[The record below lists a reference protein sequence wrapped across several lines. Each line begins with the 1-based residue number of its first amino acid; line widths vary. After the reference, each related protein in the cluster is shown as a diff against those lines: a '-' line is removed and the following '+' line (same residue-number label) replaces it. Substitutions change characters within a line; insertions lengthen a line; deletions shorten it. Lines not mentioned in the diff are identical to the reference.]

1 MYNFYSL
8 DRRPTCFIDV
18 FRCVMLAFSSARN
31 FGCWVKIMRKK
42 GFKILVF
49 SLVLSLL
56 GISTTEFVAHANA
69 SHADWM
75 FANIGFLD
83 KKVVGVEQVI
93 TPLES
98 GGDRFYYWATQW
110 GYTETVD
117 VGYMGVQT
125 EGSRWDINSFGPIAN
140 FSIWGATSATP
151 GPGAVCRPFDWEG
164 IGIQCRLDLDTVMT
178 GNKMTVKRSEDGLS
192 WTAQIEQTNELPKVI
207 ATISVSAIYSIKYSS
222 NFQEFYG
229 KDHSLCGEHPGAAV
243 KFRFPK
249 YVFEDGTTSRGT
261 FRRFNNHN
269 LKNNVS
275 CIAVDQKEF
284 NPGLEVFMRQGKSL
298 TPIPET
304 KSETEAE
311 VILKELAEYGDAG
324 AIAKAKKEAAEAK
337 AKLEKE
343 AAEAKAKLEKEA
355 AEAVARAKAKAE
367 LQVAVEAPVKY
378 TKFSLICVKGS
389 TVKRVVGNNPK
400 CSSGFKKNGNLTGVN
415 LKNANLSGANLSGAN
430 LSQLN
435 MSGANLTG
443 VYLTNVDLNN
453 SKLRSANLTR
463 ATLFGANLTSAT
475 LFGANLSQANLIY
488 ANLSGANL
496 SKANLSRGKLSFID
510 LTGANLTG
518 ADLTRAN
525 LVQANLSG
533 ANLSGAN
540 LSGAN
545 LYKANLSGANLTGAN
560 LSRTNLF
567 ANLTGANL
575 SCANLFGASVDASI
589 SSAILSGKC

>member
-31 FGCWVKIMRKK
+31 FRCWVSIVRKK
-42 GFKILVF
+42 GLKILVF
-49 SLVLSLL
+49 SLVLSIL

-69 SHADWM
+69 SHTDWM
-75 FANIGFLD
+75 DANTGYLD

-98 GGDRFYYWATQW
+98 GGDRFYYWATVW
-110 GYTETVD
+110 NYAETVD
-117 VGYMGVQT
+117 GGYMGVQT
-125 EGSRWDINSFGPIAN
+125 EGSRWDINSFGPIAI

-151 GPGAVCRPFDWEG
+151 GPGAVCRPFNWEG
-164 IGIQCRLDLDTVMT
+164 IGIQCRLDLYTVMT
-178 GNKMTVKRSEDGLS
+178 GNKMTVQRSADGLS
-192 WTAQIEQTNELPKVI
+192 WTAQIEQTNEPPKVI

-229 KDHSLCGEHPGAAV
+229 KDHALCGEHPGAAV

-261 FRRFNNHN
+261 FRAFNNHN
-269 LKNNVS
+269 LINNVS

-311 VILKELAEYGDAG
+311 VILKELAEYGDAV

-343 AAEAKAKLEKEA
+343 AAEAA
-355 AEAVARAKAKAE
+355 ARAKAKAE

-496 SKANLSRGKLSFID
+496 SKANLSRGKLSYID
-510 LTGANLTG
+510 LTGADLTG

-545 LYKANLSGANLTGAN
+545 LYRANLSGANLTGAN

-567 ANLTGANL
+567 ANLSGANL
-575 SCANLFGASVDASI
+575 SCANLFGANVDASI

>member
-1 MYNFYSL
+1 
-8 DRRPTCFIDV
+8 
-18 FRCVMLAFSSARN
+18 
-31 FGCWVKIMRKK
+31 MRKK
-42 GFKILVF
+42 GSKIIVF
-49 SLVLSLL
+49 SIVLSLL

-75 FANIGFLD
+75 EANTGFLD

-93 TPLES
+93 TPLEA
-98 GGDRFYYWATQW
+98 GGDRFYYWATNW
-110 GYTETVD
+110 NYAETVD
-117 VGYMGVQT
+117 GGYLGVQT
-125 EGSRWDINSFGPIAN
+125 LGQRWDIGSTGPIAI

-151 GPGAVCRPFDWEG
+151 GPGAVCRRFDWEG
-164 IGIQCRLDLDTVMT
+164 VGINCRLDLDTVMT
-178 GNKMTVKRSEDGLS
+178 GNKMSVKRSENGLS

-207 ATISVSAIYSIKYSS
+207 ATINVSAIYSIKKTF
-222 NFQEFYG
+222 NFQEYYG
-229 KDHSLCGEHPGAAV
+229 KDAVTLCSELPGAAV

-249 YVFEDGTTSRGT
+249 YVFEDGTTSKGKLGA
-261 FRRFNNHN
+261 FNNHN
-269 LKNNVS
+269 LINNVS

-298 TPIPET
+298 TPIPDT

-311 VILKELAEYGDAG
+311 VVAKELAEYGDAVG
-324 AIAKAKKEAAEAK
+324 RAKAAKPAADAKAKV
-337 AKLEKE
+337 
-343 AAEAKAKLEKEA
+343 EKEA

-367 LQVAVEAPVKY
+367 LQVVVEAPVKY
-378 TKFSLICVKGS
+378 AKFSLICVKGS

-415 LKNANLSGANLSGAN
+415 LQNANLSGANLSGAN
-430 LSQLN
+430 LSQRN

-463 ATLFGANLTSAT
+463 ATLFGANLTNAT

-510 LTGANLTG
+510 LTGANLT
-518 ADLTRAN
+518 RAN
-525 LVQANLSG
+525 LVQANLTGANLSG

-540 LSGAN
+540 LSGAI
-545 LYKANLSGANLTGAN
+545 LYNANLSGANLTGAN

-575 SCANLFGASVDASI
+575 SCANLFGANVDSSI

>member
-1 MYNFYSL
+1 
-8 DRRPTCFIDV
+8 
-18 FRCVMLAFSSARN
+18 
-31 FGCWVKIMRKK
+31 MRKK
-42 GFKILVF
+42 GLKILVF
-49 SLVLSLL
+49 SLVLSIL
-56 GISTTEFVAHANA
+56 GISTTEFVAHANT
-69 SHADWM
+69 SHTYWM
-75 FANIGFLD
+75 DANTGFLD

-98 GGDRFYYWATQW
+98 GGDQLYYWATYW
-110 GYTETVD
+110 WFTDRLAAGNSD
-117 VGYMGVQT
+117 GAYMGVQT
-125 EGSRWDINSFGPIAN
+125 AGQRWDIGSTGPIAI

-151 GPGAVCRPFDWEG
+151 GPGAVCRRFDWEG
-164 IGIQCRLDLDTVMT
+164 IGMQCRLDLDTVMT

-207 ATISVSAIYSIKYSS
+207 ATISVEAKDSIKALV
-222 NFQEFYG
+222 NFQEYYG
-229 KDHSLCGEHPGAAV
+229 PDNATLCGELPGAAV

-261 FRRFNNHN
+261 FGAFNNHN
-269 LKNNVS
+269 LINNVS

-343 AAEAKAKLEKEA
+343 AAEAKAKLDKEAAEAKAKLEKEA

-400 CSSGFKKNGNLTGVN
+400 CSSGFKIYGNLTGVN

-463 ATLFGANLTSAT
+463 ATLFGANLTRAT

-540 LSGAN
+540 LYKAN

-575 SCANLFGASVDASI
+575 SCANLFGASVDSSI

>member
-1 MYNFYSL
+1 
-8 DRRPTCFIDV
+8 V
-18 FRCVMLAFSSARN
+18 FRCVIFAFSSARN
-31 FGCWVKIMRKK
+31 FRCWVITVRKK
-42 GFKILVF
+42 GLGILVF

-56 GISTTEFVAHANA
+56 GICTTEFVAHANA

-75 FANIGFLD
+75 DANTGFLD

-98 GGDRFYYWATQW
+98 GGDGFNFWATNW
-110 GYTETVD
+110 RYAETVD
-117 VGYMGVQT
+117 GGYMGVQT
-125 EGSRWDINSFGPIAN
+125 LGQRWDINSIGPIAI

-151 GPGAVCRPFDWEG
+151 GSGAVCRKFDWEG
-164 IGIQCRLDLDTVMT
+164 VGISCRLDLDTVMT
-178 GNKMTVKRSEDGLS
+178 GNKMSVKRSENGLS
-192 WTAQIEQTNELPKVI
+192 WTAQIEQTNEPPKVL
-207 ATISVSAIYSIKYSS
+207 ATINVGATYTIKHT
-222 NFQEFYG
+222 NAFQEYYG
-229 KDHSLCGEHPGAAV
+229 KDAVTLCSELPGAAV

-249 YVFEDGTTSRGT
+249 YVFEDGTTSKGT
-261 FRRFNNHN
+261 FRAFNNHN
-269 LKNNVS
+269 LIKNVS

-311 VILKELAEYGDAG
+311 VVSKELAEYGDAVG
-324 AIAKAKKEAAEAK
+324 KAKAAKLAVDAKAKA
-337 AKLEKE
+337 EKE
-343 AAEAKAKLEKEA
+343 VAEVA
-355 AEAVARAKAKAE
+355 ARAKAKAE
-367 LQVAVEAPVKY
+367 LQVAIEASVKY
-378 TKFSLICVKGS
+378 KKFSLICVKGS
-389 TVKRVVGNNPK
+389 TVKRVIGNNPK
-400 CSSGFKKNGNLTGVN
+400 CSSGFKINGNMTRVN
-415 LKNANLSGANLSGAN
+415 LKNANLSGTNLSGAN

-435 MSGANLTG
+435 MTGANLTD

-453 SKLRSANLTR
+453 TKLRSANLTR
-463 ATLFGANLTSAT
+463 ATLFGVNLTNST

-518 ADLTRAN
+518 ANLSGAN

-540 LSGAN
+540 LTGAN
-545 LYKANLSGANLTGAN
+545 LYRANLSGANLTGAN

-567 ANLTGANL
+567 ANLSGANL
-575 SCANLFGASVDASI
+575 SCANLIGANVDASI
-589 SSAILSGKC
+589 SSANLSGKC

>member
-1 MYNFYSL
+1 
-8 DRRPTCFIDV
+8 
-18 FRCVMLAFSSARN
+18 
-31 FGCWVKIMRKK
+31 MRKK

-93 TPLES
+93 TPLEA
-98 GGDRFYYWATQW
+98 GGDRFYYWATNW
-110 GYTETVD
+110 NYAETVD
-117 VGYMGVQT
+117 GGYMGVQT
-125 EGSRWDINSFGPIAN
+125 LGSRWDIRSTGPIAI

-151 GPGAVCRPFDWEG
+151 GPGAVCRRFDWEG
-164 IGIQCRLDLDTVMT
+164 VGINCRLDLDTVMT
-178 GNKMTVKRSEDGLS
+178 GNKMSVKRSENGLS

-207 ATISVSAIYSIKYSS
+207 ATINVSAIYSIKQTF
-222 NFQEFYG
+222 NFQEYYG
-229 KDHSLCGEHPGAAV
+229 KDAVTLCSELPGAAV

-261 FRRFNNHN
+261 FRAFNNHN
-269 LKNNVS
+269 LINNVS

-304 KSETEAE
+304 KAETEAE

-324 AIAKAKKEAAEAK
+324 DIAKAKKEAAEAK
-337 AKLEKE
+337 AKV
-343 AAEAKAKLEKEA
+343 EKEA
-355 AEAVARAKAKAE
+355 AEAVARAKAKAKAD

-518 ADLTRAN
+518 ANLTRAN
-525 LVQANLSG
+525 LEQANLSG
-533 ANLSGAN
+533 ANLYKAN

-560 LSRTNLF
+560 LSRANLF

-575 SCANLFGASVDASI
+575 SCANLFGANVDSSI